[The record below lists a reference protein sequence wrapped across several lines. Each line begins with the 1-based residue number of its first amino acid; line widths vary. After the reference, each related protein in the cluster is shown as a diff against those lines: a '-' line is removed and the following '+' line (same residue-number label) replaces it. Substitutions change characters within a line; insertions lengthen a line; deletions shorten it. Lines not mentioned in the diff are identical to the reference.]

1 MKASEARAYVQ
12 RWQAVEQLRL
22 EKRRAATI
30 QDNWRQLNLIRQR
43 AIDLG
48 LQPSVR
54 NDRKSFHRLWAKLN
68 QQWEKR
74 QVISCEEDPPAG
86 DSG

>member
-54 NDRKSFHRLWAKLN
+54 NDRKSFHSLWAEL
-68 QQWEKR
+68 KR
-74 QVISCEEDPPAG
+74 
-86 DSG
+86 